1 MTRGLAGWML
11 LALALWAVWI
21 VLITVPAVDRTA
33 GRLTEVVLEPWLAL
47 CRSVTP
53 EAWQTRGNVPL
64 GLLWLLAGMLVGS
77 MVLAAAGL
85 VVATLLRRS
94 AGASRTR

>member
-1 MTRGLAGWML
+1 MTRGLARWML

-21 VLITVPAVDRTA
+21 VLITVPVVDRTA

-47 CRSVTP
+47 CRRVTP
-53 EAWQTRGNVPL
+53 EAWQTQGNVPL

-77 MVLAAAGL
+77 AALAALGMGVSVLARG
-85 VVATLLRRS
+85 RRTPR
-94 AGASRTR
+94 RTV